1 MLDLIKSNHKDDK
14 GECCRQMFWYWLETT
29 PNATWQQLLD
39 SLKSPAIRLD
49 TIAANIEAMCCL
61 PLK

>member
-39 SLKSPAIRLD
+39 SLKSSAIRLD
-49 TIAANIEAMCCL
+49 TIAANIEAMCCTGIY
-61 PLK
+61 